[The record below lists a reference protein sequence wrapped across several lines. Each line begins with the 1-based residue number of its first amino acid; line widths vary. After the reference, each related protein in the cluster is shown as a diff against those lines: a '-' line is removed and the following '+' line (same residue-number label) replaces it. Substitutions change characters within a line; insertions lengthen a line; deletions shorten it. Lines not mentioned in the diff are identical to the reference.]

1 MKHHY
6 MKKPMDEREK
16 LRKFREL
23 DDAFADALLALE
35 KESHQAAK
43 DKDVSAEELRQ
54 SDFKQRLTDLMKDY
68 QQPAA
73 DVSELLNTLVVL
85 NKLA

>member
-43 DKDVSAEELRQ
+43 DKGASAEELRQ

-68 QQPAA
+68 QQSAA
-73 DVSELLNTLVVL
+73 DVSELLNTLVML